1 LDSQVFAEIS
11 KYVFKMLKCIQW
23 TK

>member
-11 KYVFKMLKCIQW
+11 KYFFTMLKCIQW
-23 TK
+23 TN